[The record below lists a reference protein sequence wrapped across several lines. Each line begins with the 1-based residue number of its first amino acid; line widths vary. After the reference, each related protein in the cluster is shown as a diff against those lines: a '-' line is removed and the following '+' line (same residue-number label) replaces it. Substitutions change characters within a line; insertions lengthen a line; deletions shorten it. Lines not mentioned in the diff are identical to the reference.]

1 MLDFIKK
8 KKQEDEESEPELD
21 ESEEGEAET
30 DDSKEKPQD
39 SDKDKSSMRTA
50 QISSDIEKIKASIEA
65 FQEVRKSFTERF
77 DRVSE
82 EIGELRSMILDRD
95 KIVHEIELH
104 SVKASNLVES
114 VQPEKLMSEIRR
126 GEAKIEALRA
136 NIEGNETISERIMEE
151 IKDIKKKIE
160 FFGGIDEIISLSEDI
175 KKELV
180 EIKKVESFIK
190 INSDKVQTIYAE
202 MRARFQEM
210 DIFRDDFEEI
220 KANME
225 QNTKDVDFLK
235 NKVLGLAEK
244 DDLDRLMNKV
254 QRYIEVLKDLEKKSS
269 LTKDIDQLKELLD
282 NIK

>member
-1 MLDFIKK
+1 MLDFLKK
-8 KKQEDEESEPELD
+8 KKKEDEESEPEP
-21 ESEEGEAET
+21 EEGEEGEAET
-30 DDSKEKPQD
+30 DESKEKPKD
-39 SDKDKSSMRTA
+39 SDKEKSSMGTA
-50 QISSDIEKIKASIEA
+50 RILSEIEKIKASLEA

-95 KIVHEIELH
+95 KLVHEIELH

-114 VQPEKLMSEIRR
+114 VQPEKLMSEVRR
-126 GEAKIEALRA
+126 GDAKIEALRA

-160 FFGGIDEIISLSEDI
+160 FFGGIDEIISLSEEI

-180 EIKKVESFIK
+180 EIKKVEGFIK

-220 KANME
+220 KASME

-244 DDLDRLMNKV
+244 DDLDKLMNKV